1 MTNPFMRHQQF
12 GDFAPS
18 PELSDLLAHYL
29 SILDNYR
36 TEDSEGV
43 RARVRNY
50 RKILAAQ
57 VAREAPDW
65 SQEKADDWITY
76 NVMYGGRE

>member
-1 MTNPFMRHQQF
+1 M
-12 GDFAPS
+12 
-18 PELSDLLAHYL
+18 
-29 SILDNYR
+29 LDTYR

-50 RKILAAQ
+50 RKILAGQ

-65 SQEKADDWITY
+65 PKEKADDWITY
-76 NVMYGGRE
+76 HVMWGGKTNE